1 MHTNKGVVL
10 LTDRAW
16 PDDLIERKII
26 EDAGFDFFAGPAKP
40 GTPDE
45 IQALVETHNPVA
57 IMTCWAQVSAAVIQ
71 APVGL
76 RAVARLGVGLDNID
90 VAAASQRGA
99 YVTNVPDY
107 CLEEVSDHA
116 VGFVLDW
123 TRGIA
128 AFDRDVR
135 AGNWNPAGAKLR
147 RLSSMTVGVIG
158 YGRIGRATVRKL
170 KAFGCRLVVTSRSP
184 IEGGDAESL
193 ALTELLAVSDVVII
207 HAPLTPETRHLIGPA
222 ELAAMRNDAL
232 LVNVSRGGLV
242 DTKALVEALD
252 NGRIAAAALDVLEE
266 EPNVDPA
273 LLAHSSVVITPH
285 IAFASDASV
294 AELRTKAAEEVIRV
308 LSGEKPLYPCNAPA
322 TQLITTEEIR

>member
-1 MHTNKGVVL
+1 MQPDKGVVL

-26 EDAGFDFFAGPAKP
+26 ENAGFELVTGPANP
-40 GTPDE
+40 GSPAE
-45 IQALVETHNPVA
+45 IQDLVETHNPVA
-57 IMTCWAQVSAAVIQ
+57 IMTCWAHVSAAAIQ
-71 APVGL
+71 APSRL
-76 RAVARLGVGLDNID
+76 RTVARLGVGLDNID

-107 CLEEVSDHA
+107 CVEEVSDHA

-135 AGNWNPAGAKLR
+135 AGNWNPASAKLR

-158 YGRIGRATVRKL
+158 YGRIGQATVRKL
-170 KAFGCRLVVTSRSP
+170 HAFGCRVVVKSRGP
-184 IEGGDAESL
+184 VEDGDVESL
-193 ALTELLAVSDVVII
+193 PMNELLAVSDVVIL

-222 ELAAMRNDAL
+222 ELNSMRNEAL

-242 DTKALVEALD
+242 DTNALIEALD
-252 NGRIAAAALDVLEE
+252 TGQIAAAALDVLED
-266 EPNVDPA
+266 EPNVNPA
-273 LLAHSSVVITPH
+273 LTAHPSVVITPH
-285 IAFASDASV
+285 VAFSSDASV

-308 LSGEKPLYPCNAPA
+308 LRGDEPLYPCNTPA
-322 TQLITTEEIR
+322 KQLITTEETR